1 MLGLDQERHIGTV
14 EDSEGGRGGVKQGQ
28 GVVRDRC
35 SCHCGRWVDVV
46 EVDTDQ
52 LEQESEKDEERISS
66 LPDHL
71 QGVEGGLQDLYCFQ
85 CGHHFAQILALLMSL
100 VCF

>member
-1 MLGLDQERHIGTV
+1 MLGLDQEGHIGAV
-14 EDSEGGRGGVKQGQ
+14 EDCEGGRGGVKQGQ

-35 SCHCGRWVDVV
+35 SCHRGRWVDVV

-71 QGVEGGLQDLYCFQ
+71 QRVEGCFQDLYCFQ
-85 CGHHFAQILALLMSL
+85 CGPHSA
-100 VCF
+100 